1 MECPGA
7 NIPLP
12 GYDSQIER
20 TTHRRYRRAGE
31 RHTASAAAGLNS
43 VRLVRARKVRNG
55 AGNPPW
61 NQTRLWLA

>member
-12 GYDSQIER
+12 GNDSQIER

-43 VRLVRARKVRNG
+43 VRLVRETFGPKWRGKSTLEAFSALIG
-55 AGNPPW
+55 
-61 NQTRLWLA
+61 